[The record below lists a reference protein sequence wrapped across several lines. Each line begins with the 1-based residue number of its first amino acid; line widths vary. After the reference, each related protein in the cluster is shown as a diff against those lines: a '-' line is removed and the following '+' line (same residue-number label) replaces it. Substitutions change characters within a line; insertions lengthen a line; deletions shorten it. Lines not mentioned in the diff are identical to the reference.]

1 MTPVEPASLLQ
12 DLIRFDTTNPPGAER
27 ACVDFLDR
35 LLSGAGFRTRQVA
48 KDPERPILLTRLEG
62 RGEAPPLLLYGHV
75 DVVAAD
81 GNGWTHPPFSG
92 TISDGMVWGRGA
104 LDMKGGVAMMVAAL
118 LRARAEGLEPAG
130 DVILAVLPDEE
141 AGGVHG
147 AVHLVEE
154 HADRLEGVRWAIGE
168 FGGFPLRM
176 AGQTFY
182 PIQVAEKG
190 VCWLEA
196 TVRGAG
202 GHGSFP
208 RSGGTMGRLAR
219 LLRALDEREA
229 PHRVTPP
236 VREMLAAMAEAADP
250 PLDRAFADL
259 AHPARKAEALE
270 LLGDAGVLFEAVLQ
284 NTANP
289 TVVRSGD
296 KVNVVPSEATVKI
309 DARTLPGVDA
319 EGMIAELRE
328 AIGDEVELKVERF
341 DAVSGETDL
350 TLLPLL
356 AELTREA
363 DPEARPVPLVV
374 LGGTD
379 GRFFR
384 RIGIQT
390 YGFLPLDLPEGFD
403 FLSTIHGVDERVPVR
418 SLDFGTAIL
427 GELLER
433 YPG

>member
-1 MTPVEPASLLQ
+1 MTPVEPASLLRE
-12 DLIRFDTTNPPGAER
+12 LIRFDTTNPPGAER
-27 ACVDFLDR
+27 ACVDHLDG
-35 LLSGAGFRTRQVA
+35 LLTDAGLRTERVA
-48 KDPERPILLTRLEG
+48 KDPERPILLTRFEG

-81 GNGWTHPPFSG
+81 GEGWTHPPFAG
-92 TISDGMVWGRGA
+92 TIADGMVWGRGA

-118 LRARAEGLEPAG
+118 LRARAAGLEPAG

-141 AGGVHG
+141 AGGAHG

-154 HADRLEGVRWAIGE
+154 HADRLAGVRWAIGE
-168 FGGFPLRM
+168 FGGFPLHL

-196 TVRGAG
+196 TVRGPG

-208 RSGGTMGRLAR
+208 RSGGTMARLAR

-259 AHPARKAEALE
+259 LHPVRKAEALE
-270 LLGDAGVLFEAVLQ
+270 LLGDAGLLFEAVLQ

-289 TVVRSGD
+289 TVVRSGS

-319 EGMIAELRE
+319 EGMVAELRE
-328 AIGDEVELKVERF
+328 AVGDEVEFRVERF
-341 DAVSGETDL
+341 DAVGGETDL
-350 TLLPLL
+350 TLFPLL
-356 AELTREA
+356 SELMRAA
-363 DPEARPVPLVV
+363 DAEARPVPLVL

-379 GRFFR
+379 GRYFR
-384 RIGIQT
+384 RLGIQT
-390 YGFLPLDLPEGFD
+390 YGFLPLDLPEEFD

-418 SLDFGTAIL
+418 SLEFGTAIL
-427 GELLER
+427 GELLRR